1 MKDEY
6 ISAVSILGAEK
17 EEEQDAAD
25 DRGGAVDGRVDQNAA
40 RVAHEQHPEIN
51 ETLHAKDKLNLQKV
65 KKKPGK
71 LQQLVEILFLRHGS
85 NLILNFTRG
94 FSPLIRLKC
103 LDLKKYRKILQYTDP
118 YFFLLISNIVRI
130 RIDMVYKMQKKGR

>member
-1 MKDEY
+1 MKNEY

-103 LDLKKYRKILQYTDP
+103 LDLKKYQKNSKINRP
-118 YFFLLISNIVRI
+118 FFIFRISNMHYSSR
-130 RIDMVYKMQKKGR
+130 RL